1 MLCNTGHC
9 VDIVTI
15 HVHVHALQVHVYVCT
30 AGIIITTCGG
40 GGLSKP
46 PTKFGFPFC
55 CQNSSSRLQ
64 SGRERERVRERK
76 GEREQEGG
84 RGPRE

>member
-1 MLCNTGHC
+1 MLCNAGRC

-40 GGLSKP
+40 AFKTTHEIWLSLLLSK
-46 PTKFGFPFC
+46 F
-55 CQNSSSRLQ
+55 
-64 SGRERERVRERK
+64 V
-76 GEREQEGG
+76 
-84 RGPRE
+84 